1 MKQDK
6 AILVLKIIYFICIC
20 LFPILILLTILLK
33 WPLRITFIYVGVVII
48 LYLVVHIIHAKNYQY
63 ICPKC
68 NKRFRISVFK
78 DITAYNAKPGAKVL
92 VCPNCGVK
100 EVMNSENIDRKSLK

>member
-48 LYLVVHIIHAKNYQY
+48 LYLVVLIIHAKNYQF
-63 ICPKC
+63 ICP
-68 NKRFRISVFK
+68 
-78 DITAYNAKPGAKVL
+78 
-92 VCPNCGVK
+92 
-100 EVMNSENIDRKSLK
+100 